1 MSIVPMLLHVPVAAL
16 RHAFDERLTKFA
28 SKVPI
33 GLVQRE
39 QFPRGAQSVRQI
51 SPHDDSTRLMI

>member
-1 MSIVPMLLHVPVAAL
+1 MLLHVPVAAL